1 MEVKKA
7 IAARMCVFALLSVGV
22 SLGTGMNA
30 AQADNIV
37 VNKKNQTIDQSVY
50 YSGNTGKGQPTA
62 AIFVPV
68 SVSGGTITVNPGNK
82 DDDRD
87 PLEPPSSSSNFKIQG
102 YFTSSASDM
111 GNTINSSGIQLAYG
125 YKGNVKVGD
134 GTNVEVTGNGPRL
147 KGSAIHSE
155 QSGQA
160 ANPANTSI
168 SVGNNVTVNY
178 EIQGNDTKNAT
189 VYGIYNS
196 NGTLTTGSGLTVSMD
211 TQSGQMAANSNLTT
225 SGIFNRAGSV
235 ATIGNSL
242 KVYSRFESA
251 GTTTGVV
258 SGIDSGKLG
267 ESLNHFTLGNNAD
280 VQVFFKGQGKQGS
293 SSSEIFEDTTN
304 AFGIRDLYLANSQFT
319 IGNNNNLQVNLDNDS
334 TASTVAGTVIRNSTG
349 TIGDHFSENAW
360 AMFNTKVDQLNG
372 FYVDGKF
379 YNGKSNVTAGD
390 DFRTYVN
397 SSAFANESR
406 AVSVSNN
413 SQLHLGKEASLGN
426 QQLSLSD
433 GSFNKSANL
442 AAVVDVKGNSQVD
455 VGDDSSF
462 PMLTRNN
469 NITNIANINLEN
481 SQMTVGKNAKIR
493 SFTGNNDY
501 DANSQLYGV
510 NVFKSNEQA
519 AEKANISIG
528 ENSAIVVKGNNMGK
542 IAGLK
547 NSIFGAASLG
557 DNSTITVA
565 QTSKEIKNTEDITA
579 DNIQQGSG
587 QYIAGYMGNQA
598 EKTTLGKNISIQ
610 VLGNTDTDN
619 AAAYGSDNAYGNL
632 EAGDNLS
639 VTVNAKG
646 YGRTYGLSTV
656 GYNSTYTGNTAT
668 GKNLTVNVTGDDYG
682 FGIYNGYT
690 EAGYSK
696 TFVGDNPNVNVKAA
710 KATGIYNMGN
720 QSTVTMG
727 DKAILNTE
735 GTASSTGILN
745 QYGANTTFEGA
756 AEITSKLGNDLG
768 YAARSFNAGSLIDI
782 RGEGRKLVTGNLYS
796 GNGGMIL
803 LSMDTGDSVLTGKS
817 EVVGGT
823 TNIEMSNGSLWN
835 MTDSSAVTNL
845 DLNSGAKVDM
855 TYNPN
860 GYHTL
865 SIANFTGNGGEF
877 HMKSDLDSQTDGDK
891 VSIDNAAAGSSGVIS
906 VYDQSLATGKEVTGA
921 RHLLMVTDKSQNAV
935 FSGKDL
941 DTGGLWDITPTI
953 QRGGTFTDADGNSV
967 GSPDEWY
974 LVKTVKKP
982 NKDTTPI
989 IDNID
994 NTYGL
999 YRMSIDTLRQRLGD
1013 LRYRNRGEDKY
1024 DIWARNRGG
1033 RYEGNG
1039 YDSKYNFFQVGMDT
1053 MPNEKS
1059 AYGFLVER
1067 GIASPSFTTGNG
1079 KNHTL
1084 AGALYATWLG
1094 DHGNY
1099 TDVVAKVGRDD
1110 TTLHT
1115 YGTYG
1120 DSASYR
1126 EDEKSL
1132 SVEYGRTVPLG
1143 SKGYFIE
1150 PQAQFVMGRLGSN
1163 SYTTRRGTQVHE
1175 DSFDSAIG
1183 RLGFVLGKKHAE
1195 GRKPYDFYLK
1205 ASLLHEFGGDR
1216 DYSLRRINAYGDEE
1230 TLDGSYSYGDTWFE
1244 AGFGGNVKLNNNTY
1258 FYADMERSFASD
1270 FTKKWQV
1277 NAGINW
1283 SF

>member
-1 MEVKKA
+1 MEVKKE
-7 IAARMCVFALLSVGV
+7 IAARMCVLALMSVGV
-22 SLGTGMNA
+22 SLGAGMNV

-62 AIFVPV
+62 VIFVPV

-82 DDDRD
+82 DDNRD

-102 YFTSSASDM
+102 DFTSSASDT
-111 GNTINSSGIQLAYG
+111 GNTINSSGIQLLYR
-125 YKGNVKVGD
+125 YKGILNVGA
-134 GTNVEVTGNGPRL
+134 GTDIEVTGNGPRL
-147 KGSAIHSE
+147 NGAAIHSN
-155 QSGQA
+155 QSGA
-160 ANPANTSI
+160 GTDPSATSI
-168 SVGNNVTVNY
+168 NLGDNVKVYYGIEKNNTTDAN
-178 EIQGNDTKNAT
+178 
-189 VYGIYNS
+189 VYGIYN
-196 NGTLTTGSGLTVSMD
+196 NQGTLTTGNHLSVELENHG
-211 TQSGQMAANSNLTT
+211 GQMAANSNLVAA
-225 SGIFNRAGSV
+225 GIFNHYGSI
-235 ATIGNSL
+235 ATIGDNL
-242 KVYSRFESA
+242 KIYSRFESA

-258 SGIDSGKLG
+258 TGMDSGKLA
-267 ESLNHFTLGNNAD
+267 EPLNHFTLGSNAD

-319 IGNNNNLQVNLDNDS
+319 IGNNNSLQVNLNNDS

-413 SQLHLGKEASLGN
+413 SELHLGKEASLGN
-426 QQLSLSD
+426 QQLSD

-442 AAVVDVKGNSQVD
+442 AAVVDVEGNSQVT

-462 PMLTRNN
+462 LMLTRNN

-481 SQMTVGKNAKIR
+481 SQMTIGKNAKIR

-510 NVFKSNEQA
+510 NVFQSNEQA
-519 AEKANISIG
+519 AEKADISIG
-528 ENSAIVVKGNNMGK
+528 ENSAIAVTGNNMGK

-547 NSIFGAASLG
+547 NSIFGTASLG

-565 QTSKEIKNTEDITA
+565 QTSSEIHNPEDITA

-598 EKTTLGKNISIQ
+598 DKTTLGNNISIQ
-610 VLGNTDTDN
+610 VFGNTDTAN
-619 AAAYGSDNAYGNL
+619 AAAYGSDNAYGDL
-632 EAGDNLS
+632 ETGDDLS

-646 YGRTYGLSTV
+646 YANSYGLSTV
-656 GYNSTYTGNTAT
+656 GYNSTYAGNTVT
-668 GKNLTVNVTGDDYG
+668 GKNLAVNVTGDNYG
-682 FGIYNGYT
+682 YGIYNGYT
-690 EAGYSK
+690 EGGYS
-696 TFVGDNPNVNVKAA
+696 TTIVEDNPNVTVNAA
-710 KATGIYNMGN
+710 AAVGIYNMGS

-727 DKAILNTE
+727 DNAVLHTE
-735 GTASSTGILN
+735 GTSKSYGILN

-756 AEITSKLGNDLG
+756 AEIISKAGSDLG
-768 YAARSFNAGSLIDI
+768 YAAYSRNEGSLIDI
-782 RGEGRKLVTGNLYS
+782 RGKGRKLVTGNLS
-796 GNGGMIL
+796 SSDGGTIL
-803 LSMDTGDSVLTGKS
+803 LDMATGDSVLTGKS

-835 MTDSSAVTNL
+835 MTDSSAVTKL
-845 DLNSGAKVDM
+845 DLNSGATVDM

-865 SIANFTGNGGEF
+865 TIGNFSGNDGIF

-891 VSIDNAAAGSSGVIS
+891 VIIDSAAAGSSGVIS

-935 FSGKDL
+935 FTGKDL
-941 DTGGLWDITPTI
+941 DTGGLWDITPTV

-1013 LRYRNRGEDKY
+1013 LRYRNRSDDKY

-1039 YDSKYNFFQVGMDT
+1039 YDSKYNFFQVGLDT

-1099 TDVVAKVGRDD
+1099 TDIVAKVGRDD

-1115 YGTYG
+1115 YGAYA

-1163 SYTTRRGTQVHE
+1163 SYMTRRGTQVHE

-1195 GRKPYDFYLK
+1195 GGKPYDFYLK

-1244 AGFGGNVKLNNNTY
+1244 AGFGGNVKLSNDTY
-1258 FYADMERSFASD
+1258 FYADVERSFASD